1 MKAMTVTGPVDVAEL
16 GVTLPHE
23 HLLLD
28 LRNQFRDPA
37 DPGERR
43 RSHEPLSESNVAAA
57 RRNPYAIRD
66 NLLLDDLDVAI
77 EEITAFQTLG
87 GRTVVDCTSVGI
99 CRDPRRLRE
108 ISLRTGLNVIAGCGY
123 YTHDTHPPEMDA
135 WTADDIAG
143 QMIRDLTEGIDGTG
157 IRAGVIGEI
166 GASFPLHANEH
177 KSLMASAIAFRETG
191 VAIQVHTYPWSQ
203 VGLEA
208 IEILLRGRVVPEKIV
223 ICHADVPLEMDYIR
237 AMLRQGVF
245 VEFDNFGKEFL
256 LESDKQ
262 GFAGGSFAR
271 DGQRIEALKLL
282 LDEGFAKQLLLT
294 TDVCLKCLLRRHG
307 GRGYAHV
314 LETIVPALRGRG
326 VDEKTLEILI
336 QGNPCRLYGQ

>member
-37 DPGERR
+37 DPIEAR
-43 RSHEPLSESNVAAA
+43 RSHEPLSEANVAAA

-66 NLLLDDLDVAI
+66 NLLLGDLDVAI
-77 EEITAFQTLG
+77 EEIAAFQTLG

-108 ISLRTGLNVIAGCGY
+108 IALRTGLNVIAGCGY

-135 WTADDIAG
+135 WTAEVIAQ
-143 QMIRDLTEGIDGTG
+143 QMIRDLSEGIDGAG

-166 GASFPLHANEH
+166 GTSFPLHPNER
-177 KSLMASAIAFRETG
+177 KSLVASAIAFGETG
-191 VAIQVHTYPWSQ
+191 VAIQVHTYPWSR

-208 IEILLRGRVVPEKIV
+208 IEILVRGGVAPEKIV
-223 ICHADVPLEMDYIR
+223 ICHADVPLDLDYIR

-256 LESDKQ
+256 LESDER
-262 GFAGGSFAR
+262 GFAGGSFAS
-271 DGQRIEALKLL
+271 DGQRIEALELL
-282 LDEGFAKQLLLT
+282 LEEGFARQLLLT
-294 TDVCLKCLLRRHG
+294 TDVCLKCLLRRYG

-314 LETIVPALRGRG
+314 LKTIIPQLRARG
-326 VDEKTLEILI
+326 VDETTIDVLI
-336 QGNPCRLYGQ
+336 RHNPASLYGQ